1 MGVGTENLLTD
12 GIDLDAVARLI
23 DSPVLQSAPELAAQ
37 SRIEK
42 EREEPEERLQRIL
55 GR

>member
-1 MGVGTENLLTD
+1 MGAGTKNLLTD

-23 DSPVLQSAPELAAQ
+23 DSPVLQSAMELAVQ

-42 EREEPEERLQRIL
+42 EHEEPEERLQRIL